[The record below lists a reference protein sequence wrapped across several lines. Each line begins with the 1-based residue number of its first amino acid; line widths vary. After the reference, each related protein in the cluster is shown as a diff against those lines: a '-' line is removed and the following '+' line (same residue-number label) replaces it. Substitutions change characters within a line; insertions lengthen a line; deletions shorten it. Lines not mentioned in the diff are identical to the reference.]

1 MNRLKIAGLL
11 VLGLQFTQS
20 ALADPVI
27 SLGKPLG
34 GKTFAMFYMNNKKI
48 DSSPAQELI
57 ALTNLLNKQNQ
68 GISPCMVNTDINAIG
83 ISCGGGLVKFV
94 EGFYSNI
101 LSFNLKNELINLRK
115 GLKQVNGS
123 NFRSP
128 TNLVPGDSVGRD
140 IHIVFNKPVYEFAMN
155 FDSTTNYNPK
165 TKVTTGGS
173 SIDTVKFL
181 VNGAVVQ
188 SDLTPTSTQWVTVS
202 DSNGMKDLWINPV
215 GGDSGARAFRS
226 NKFSVVT
233 N

>member
-1 MNRLKIAGLL
+1 MNSLKIAGLL

-215 GGDSGARAFRS
+215 GGDSGARAFRI

>member
-27 SLGKPLG
+27 SLGQPLG

-128 TNLVPGDSVGRD
+128 TKLVPGDSVGRD

-155 FDSTTNYNPK
+155 FDSTTNYNSR

-173 SIDTVKFL
+173 SIDSVKFL

-202 DSNGMKDLWINPV
+202 DSKGMKDLWINPV
-215 GGDSGARAFRS
+215 GGDSSARAFRM